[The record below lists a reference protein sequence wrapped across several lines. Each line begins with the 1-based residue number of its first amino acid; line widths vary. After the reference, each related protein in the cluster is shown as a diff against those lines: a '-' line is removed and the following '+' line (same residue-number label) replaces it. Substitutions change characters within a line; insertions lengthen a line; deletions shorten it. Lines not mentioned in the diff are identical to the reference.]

1 MLCNLWDSFV
11 EKASS
16 SKSSP
21 TSLPN
26 DYVRQE
32 IAKMLESAIEAR
44 TGEGSNEQFY
54 ATWHFIN
61 TEYRDVFTTLKTPQ
75 GKLAWLK
82 RTCEERKKWQRW
94 LALYFFTLKSSFV
107 LYLEFNLV
115 VWWTRF
121 SILLHDELGFVLYLE
136 FNIETFK

>member
-1 MLCNLWDSFV
+1 M

-54 ATWHFIN
+54 AT
-61 TEYRDVFTTLKTPQ
+61 
-75 GKLAWLK
+75 
-82 RTCEERKKWQRW
+82 
-94 LALYFFTLKSSFV
+94 
-107 LYLEFNLV
+107 
-115 VWWTRF
+115 
-121 SILLHDELGFVLYLE
+121 
-136 FNIETFK
+136 